1 MRRRWSPRCRRRE
14 PARPLTRGRT
24 YDVQQSRT
32 HRALEFLESP
42 CTNLTHRALPCCP
55 AMRGTWRPFC
65 YYTQRAVPRRRRQ
78 HQPCVLCLFTFA
90 YERRSSDLT
99 LPPTRA
105 LRGSFFYSL
114 EDMLYTR
121 PSASDYDDWETLY
134 RNPGWGSKDLIPLLR
149 KVCEEED

>member
-65 YYTQRAVPRRRRQ
+65 YYTQWAVPRRRRQ
-78 HQPCVLCLFTFA
+78 HQPCVSCLFTFA

-99 LPPTRA
+99 LPLGPCVDH
-105 LRGSFFYSL
+105 SF
-114 EDMLYTR
+114 
-121 PSASDYDDWETLY
+121 TLWKTCCIHA
-134 RNPGWGSKDLIPLLR
+134 RLPRTMTTGRRCIGILGGARRTSSR
-149 KVCEEED
+149 S